1 MASIDNKLRGFVSVV
16 SFIVLFS
23 NHRSYLE
30 RYSVSLALF
39 SVFQALSLS
48 GQAKVW
54 QARENIERRLVQF
67 GGELV
72 LFLASLVFFFFS
84 FFFQPCSFV
93 PSLTLNPSPNP
104 SSRPYELRAWN
115 RLSHSRLELLLER
128 YCKLLRNLGEEFL
141 LRD

>member
-1 MASIDNKLRGFVSVV
+1 MLYHL
-16 SFIVLFS
+16 LFCS
-23 NHRSYLE
+23 PITDLIWKGT
-30 RYSVSLALF
+30 VSLLHSYPF
-39 SVFQALSLS
+39 SRLSVCQDKRKC
-48 GQAKVW
+48 GR
-54 QARENIERRLVQF
+54 REKTSSEDWCSLEANSSYS
-67 GGELV
+67 
-72 LFLASLVFFFFS
+72 SLVSFS

-115 RLSHSRLELLLER
+115 KHSHSRLELLLER